1 MAPPKSRCRSG
12 WPDLPPE
19 LLGVVLHRLPSLA
32 DRVRLRAVCRA
43 WRSSARHQPPPP
55 VQLPWI
61 LFGDGT
67 LLDAANSSAHRVRLP
82 GDAAGCY
89 SAGENMLFVMHD
101 DGRCSLMDAFSGA
114 ITPHPELAALLRYYK
129 VDPHD
134 GMYRRGIEKV
144 VVSAPSAALPV
155 IAVLTSDCRVV
166 VSTRRPGGEVNSCL
180 VLCELSIIDIALF
193 HGKIYGLSHNEEL
206 LGFELG
212 NGRLRKPTPAGARP
226 DVVGGVTLIEGSL
239 AHDSHDSSHYIRYR
253 IQKRFPDSVARL
265 YLVESDGR
273 LLMVRRWVRWDALES
288 MARRRVRSAA
298 DGPGYRRM
306 ERTQRL
312 DVFEA
317 ELGDGRP
324 RVGRWKK
331 VDGLG
336 GRAIFVCAR
345 CSKSAP
351 AGDGAREDC
360 VYFLRRQYLGRR
372 PGDGSLGD
380 SGVYDMRRKTITP
393 LLPPESSVPAPLPW
407 DSPRF
412 PTWFFPVED

>member
-1 MAPPKSRCRSG
+1 MAPPKNRCRSG
-12 WPDLPPE
+12 WPDLPPD
-19 LLGVVLHRLPSLA
+19 LLGVVLHRLPSLV
-32 DRVRLRAVCRA
+32 DRVRLRA
-43 WRSSARHQPPPP
+43 
-55 VQLPWI
+55 LPWI

-67 LLDAANSSAHRVRLP
+67 LLDAANSCAHRVRLP
-82 GDAAGCY
+82 DDAAGCY
-89 SAGENMLFVMHD
+89 SAGENMLFVMHH

-114 ITPHPELAALLRYYK
+114 MTPHPELAALLRYYK

-134 GMYRRGIEKV
+134 GMYRRSIEKV

-155 IAVLTSDCRVV
+155 IAVLTSDCRVI

-180 VLCELSIIDIALF
+180 
-193 HGKIYGLSHNEEL
+193 EL

-212 NGRLRKPTPAGARP
+212 NGSPRKPTPAGARP
-226 DVVGGVTLIEGSL
+226 DVVGGVPLIEGSR
-239 AHDSHDSSHYIRYR
+239 AHDSHDSSRYIRYR

-265 YLVESDGR
+265 YLVESDGK
-273 LLMVRRWVRWDALES
+273 LLMVRRWVRWDAPES

-298 DGPGYRRM
+298 DGPGGYRRM

-331 VDGLG
+331 VYGLG

-360 VYFLRRQYLGRR
+360 VYFLRRQYLGRK

-380 SGVYDMRRKTITP
+380 SGVFDMRRKTITA
-393 LLPPESSVPAPLPW
+393 LLPESSVPAPLPG
-407 DSPRF
+407 
-412 PTWFFPVED
+412 

>member
-1 MAPPKSRCRSG
+1 MAPPKSQCRSG
-12 WPDLPPE
+12 WPDLPPD
-19 LLGVVLHRLPSLA
+19 LLGVVLHRLPSLV

-43 WRSSARHQPPPP
+43 WRSSATLQPPPP

-61 LFGDGT
+61 VFGDGT
-67 LLDAANSSAHRVRLP
+67 LLDVASSTAHRVRLP
-82 GDAAGCY
+82 NDAAGCY
-89 SAGENMLFVMHD
+89 SAGDNMLFVMHD
-101 DGRCSLMDAFSGA
+101 DGRCSLMNAFSGA
-114 ITPHPELAALLRYYK
+114 MTPQPELAALLRYYK

-134 GMYRRGIEKV
+134 GMYKTRIEKV
-144 VVSAPSAALPV
+144 VVSMPSVVLPL
-155 IAVLTSDCRVV
+155 IAVLTSDCRVI
-166 VSTRRPGGEVNSCL
+166 VSTRRQGGEINSCL
-180 VLCELSIIDIALF
+180 VLSELFILDIALF
-193 HGKIYGLSHNEEL
+193 QGKIYAVSHNEEL

-212 NGRLRKPTPAGARP
+212 NGRLVKPTPAGVKP
-226 DVVGGVTLIEGSL
+226 DVTGGVTLIEGNR
-239 AHDSHDSSHYIRYR
+239 AHDSHDSSHYVRYR

-265 YLVESDGR
+265 YLVESDGK
-273 LLMVRRWVRWDALES
+273 LLMVKRWVRWDMPDSTAK
-288 MARRRVRSAA
+288 RRVRSGT

-317 ELGDGRP
+317 DLGDGRP

-331 VDGLG
+331 VDELG

-351 AGDGAREDC
+351 AGDGARQDC
-360 VYFLRRQYLGRR
+360 IYFLRRQYLGRK

-380 SGVYDMRRKTITP
+380 SGVYDTRRKTITA
-393 LLPPESSVPAPLPW
+393 LLPESSVPAPLPW